1 MMDSR
6 TAHSPAGRP
15 YRVVL
20 GPHRQVEPVTPFHG
34 NETLCREVHTGR
46 SVGGHHRK
54 SSLHRDNVHGL
65 PRSIQDEALMFKR
78 SHKFKCLFFLAFSQM
93 IERMELEYDKVL
105 LALHPLGISV
115 SAALY
120 YQMIGSK
127 VKIHSVWLLHVA
139 WIF

>member
-1 MMDSR
+1 MRHGEPWTLQWHLIELDGYDNPRS
-6 TAHSPAGRP
+6 AHSPAGRP

-34 NETLCREVHTGR
+34 NETLCREVHAGR

-78 SHKFKCLFFLAFSQM
+78 SHKFKCLFFLAF
-93 IERMELEYDKVL
+93 LK
-105 LALHPLGISV
+105 
-115 SAALY
+115 
-120 YQMIGSK
+120 
-127 VKIHSVWLLHVA
+127 
-139 WIF
+139 